1 MEKENLYNRFQTEV
15 KNKDAALFTFM
26 QRVLCMTS
34 KMFVYTGTPETMPP
48 VELERILQTTGN
60 VGFPVAVCVALFYY
74 MEKQNERHQS
84 ETDKLNETV
93 QSNTKVLTELCTL
106 IKTLIK

>member
-1 MEKENLYNRFQTEV
+1 MFHV
-15 KNKDAALFTFM
+15 KYFSPVYLVIPNKIAIFASLNNKVKFCYMDANGIVSLI
-26 QRVLCMTS
+26 S
-34 KMFVYTGTPETMPP
+34 
-48 VELERILQTTGN
+48 N
-60 VGFPVAVCVALFYY
+60 VGFPVVVCIALFLY
-74 MEKQNERHQS
+74 MEKQNERHQN

>member
-1 MEKENLYNRFQTEV
+1 MDIDSITQLV
-15 KNKDAALFTFM
+15 
-26 QRVLCMTS
+26 S
-34 KMFVYTGTPETMPP
+34 
-48 VELERILQTTGN
+48 N
-60 VGFPVAVCVALFYY
+60 VGFPVAVCIALFFY
-74 MEKQNERHQS
+74 MERQNERHQQ

>member
-1 MEKENLYNRFQTEV
+1 MKPNNIIIFAPLNNKV
-15 KNKDAALFTFM
+15 KNYYMDANGIISLI
-26 QRVLCMTS
+26 S
-34 KMFVYTGTPETMPP
+34 
-48 VELERILQTTGN
+48 N
-60 VGFPVAVCVALFYY
+60 VGFPAAVCIALFFY
-74 MEKQNERHQS
+74 MEKQNERHEN

>member
-1 MEKENLYNRFQTEV
+1 MVKPNKVIIFAASNNKV
-15 KNKDAALFTFM
+15 KNYYMDANGIISLI
-26 QRVLCMTS
+26 S
-34 KMFVYTGTPETMPP
+34 
-48 VELERILQTTGN
+48 N

-74 MEKQNERHQS
+74 MEKQNERHEN

>member
-1 MEKENLYNRFQTEV
+1 MGIDSVTQLV
-15 KNKDAALFTFM
+15 
-26 QRVLCMTS
+26 S
-34 KMFVYTGTPETMPP
+34 
-48 VELERILQTTGN
+48 N
-60 VGFPVAVCVALFYY
+60 VGFPVAVCIALFFY
-74 MEKQNERHQS
+74 MEKQNERHQQ

>member
-1 MEKENLYNRFQTEV
+1 MDIDSVTQLV
-15 KNKDAALFTFM
+15 
-26 QRVLCMTS
+26 S
-34 KMFVYTGTPETMPP
+34 
-48 VELERILQTTGN
+48 N
-60 VGFPVAVCVALFYY
+60 VGFAVAVCIALFFY
-74 MEKQNERHQS
+74 MEKQNERHQQ

>member
-1 MEKENLYNRFQTEV
+1 MKPNNIIIFAPLNNKV
-15 KNKDAALFTFM
+15 KNYYMDVNGIISLI
-26 QRVLCMTS
+26 S
-34 KMFVYTGTPETMPP
+34 
-48 VELERILQTTGN
+48 N

-93 QSNTKVLTELCTL
+93 QSNTKVLRELCTL

>member
-1 MEKENLYNRFQTEV
+1 MKPNNIIIFAPLNNKV
-15 KNKDAALFTFM
+15 KNCYMDANGIISLI
-26 QRVLCMTS
+26 S
-34 KMFVYTGTPETMPP
+34 
-48 VELERILQTTGN
+48 N
-60 VGFPVAVCVALFYY
+60 VGFPVAVCIALCYY
-74 MEKQNERHQS
+74 TEKQNERHES

>member
-1 MEKENLYNRFQTEV
+1 MDVNGIISLI
-15 KNKDAALFTFM
+15 
-26 QRVLCMTS
+26 S
-34 KMFVYTGTPETMPP
+34 
-48 VELERILQTTGN
+48 N
-60 VGFPVAVCVALFYY
+60 VGFPVAVYIALFFY
-74 MEKQNERHQS
+74 MEKQNKRHQN

>member
-1 MEKENLYNRFQTEV
+1 MKPNKVVIFAASNNKV
-15 KNKDAALFTFM
+15 KNYYMDANGIISLI
-26 QRVLCMTS
+26 S
-34 KMFVYTGTPETMPP
+34 
-48 VELERILQTTGN
+48 N
-60 VGFPVAVCVALFYY
+60 VGFPVAVCIALFFY
-74 MEKQNERHQS
+74 MEKQNERHEN

>member
-1 MEKENLYNRFQTEV
+1 MTIFAVSNNKV
-15 KNKDAALFTFM
+15 KNYYMDANGLIS
-26 QRVLCMTS
+26 LIS
-34 KMFVYTGTPETMPP
+34 
-48 VELERILQTTGN
+48 N
-60 VGFPVAVCVALFYY
+60 VGFPVAVCVGLFFY
-74 MEKQNERHQS
+74 MEKQNERHQN

>member
-1 MEKENLYNRFQTEV
+1 MKPNNIIIFAPLNNKV
-15 KNKDAALFTFM
+15 KNYYMDANGIISLI
-26 QRVLCMTS
+26 S
-34 KMFVYTGTPETMPP
+34 
-48 VELERILQTTGN
+48 N
-60 VGFPVAVCVALFYY
+60 VGFPVAVCVALFCY
-74 MEKQNERHQS
+74 MEKQNERHQN

>member
-1 MEKENLYNRFQTEV
+1 MNIDSVSQLV
-15 KNKDAALFTFM
+15 
-26 QRVLCMTS
+26 S
-34 KMFVYTGTPETMPP
+34 
-48 VELERILQTTGN
+48 N
-60 VGFPVAVCVALFYY
+60 VGFPVAVCIALFFY
-74 MEKQNERHQS
+74 MEKQNERHQQ

>member
-1 MEKENLYNRFQTEV
+1 MDIDSVTQLI
-15 KNKDAALFTFM
+15 
-26 QRVLCMTS
+26 S
-34 KMFVYTGTPETMPP
+34 
-48 VELERILQTTGN
+48 N
-60 VGFPVAVCVALFYY
+60 VGFPLAVCIALFFY
-74 MEKQNERHQS
+74 MEKQNERHQQ